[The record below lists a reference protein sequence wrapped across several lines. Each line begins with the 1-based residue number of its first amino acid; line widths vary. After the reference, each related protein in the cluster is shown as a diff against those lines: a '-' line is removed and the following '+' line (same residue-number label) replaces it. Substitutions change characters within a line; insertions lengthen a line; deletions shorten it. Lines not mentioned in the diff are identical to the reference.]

1 MKDTIIVLPGRPAV
15 YAVKQKKK
23 GKKKRHFV
31 CEYSNDIHV
40 TSKNM
45 QGKLAV
51 INVLIFKEGS
61 FDARSRKKSG
71 LNYHLR
77 HHNCHRIFNF
87 LNVKT

>member
-1 MKDTIIVLPGRPAV
+1 
-15 YAVKQKKK
+15 
-23 GKKKRHFV
+23 
-31 CEYSNDIHV
+31 
-40 TSKNM
+40 M
-45 QGKLAV
+45 QGKLAF